1 MKRIIIHWTAGGYY
15 PTTAEKEVYH
25 FLVDKDG
32 KVYNGK
38 FAPENNLKC
47 VKGCYAAHTGGGN
60 TASIGVAICAMA
72 GFKNKNS
79 CGAYPITVS
88 YTHLTLPT
96 IRLV

>member
-38 FAPENNLKC
+38 FAPENN
-47 VKGCYAAHTGGGN
+47 
-60 TASIGVAICAMA
+60 
-72 GFKNKNS
+72 
-79 CGAYPITVS
+79 
-88 YTHLTLPT
+88 
-96 IRLV
+96 

>member
-47 VKGCYAAHTGGGN
+47 VKGCYAAHTGG
-60 TASIGVAICAMA
+60 AILHQLGLQYVQWLDLRIKIPA
-72 GFKNKNS
+72 GLILSSLCSLKQQ
-79 CGAYPITVS
+79 
-88 YTHLTLPT
+88 
-96 IRLV
+96 

>member
-60 TASIGVAICAMA
+60 TCLL
-72 GFKNKNS
+72 
-79 CGAYPITVS
+79 
-88 YTHLTLPT
+88 YTSRATTARRSRQVH
-96 IRLV
+96 RAA